1 MKNYEEQIPKFIKLN
16 KKELMALNDF
26 FGWSLNLLE
35 LKEAQD
41 YFKKIKRAP
50 VRGDIE
56 TIAQTWS
63 EHCKHKTF
71 SGPVKFTYKG
81 KTKRYKNLFKET
93 IVKATNKLNKRW
105 CLSVFSDNAGVVEF
119 GKDKKWGVAFKAE
132 THNHPCAIEPYGGAE
147 TGVGGVVRDI
157 LGVGLGAKPVLNTD
171 SFCFGRL
178 DSKMKLPKKALTAK
192 RVFSGVV
199 DGVRDYGNRMGI
211 PTASG
216 GIYFDDGY
224 ALNPLVYVG
233 CAGMIPRNKIFKKV
247 YSGDLIV
254 SMGGRTGRD
263 GIHGATFSSANID
276 EDTSTAAVQ
285 IGHALNEKK
294 VLDALLKARDLNLYN
309 AVTDCGAGGF
319 SSAIGELGE
328 DTGARVYL
336 EKAQLKDSKIAP
348 WEIWISE
355 SQERM
360 VLSVPPKN
368 LKRLGKIL
376 EEEDCEYCVLG
387 EFTDDKKLL
396 VTFNDETVVNLDMLF
411 LHHQLPNIEKPAF
424 FSDFKVSNK
433 APKKSGKNYV
443 KILKEI
449 LSHCNV
455 CSRHSVISQ
464 YDHEVQGG
472 TVIKPCQGKY
482 GDGPGDAAVIW
493 PHAATGNMKDFSGFA
508 VSHGFNPALGKID
521 PYEMAMHSADE
532 AVRNL
537 LCVGANIKKTA
548 FMDNFCAA
556 SPKDKKVMGS
566 LVRASEGCYD
576 SAMGFGAPF
585 ISGKDSFY
593 NQSKDAKG
601 KEYPIPLSLLISS
614 LAPVEDIRRA
624 ITMNFKKAGNPV
636 YMLGRAKRGMGGSIY
651 NEINES
657 GNNFVSPLNIK
668 EAVKLYE
675 SLLKAIN
682 KGFVA
687 AAHDISQGGFAGAI
701 SEMAFSGG
709 LGADIDFENIA
720 KEKDIS
726 TAELLFGESPSRII
740 IEIEKAYEKKFLQ
753 SIKGLAVKK
762 IGIVKEDSILNIK
775 QCGKSLLKEDVFIL
789 KNSWKRELL

>member
-1 MKNYEEQIPKFIKLN
+1 MKNCEEQISNFINLN
-16 KKELMALNDF
+16 KRDLAGLNDF
-26 FGWSLNLLE
+26 FGWSLNALE
-35 LKEAQD
+35 LKEARD

-50 VRGDIE
+50 FRGDIE

-71 SGPVKFTYKG
+71 SGPVKFKYRG
-81 KTKRYKNLFKET
+81 RTKRYKNLFKET
-93 IVKATNKLNKRW
+93 IVKATNKLDKSW
-105 CLSVFSDNAGVVEF
+105 CLSVFSDNAGIVEF

-147 TGVGGVVRDI
+147 TGVGGVIRDI

-171 SFCFGRL
+171 NFCFGRL
-178 DSKMKLPKKALTAK
+178 DSKMPLPKKALSAK
-192 RVFSGVV
+192 RIFSGVV

-233 CAGMIPRNKIFKKV
+233 CAGIIPRNKIHKKV
-247 YSGDLIV
+247 CSGDLIV
-254 SMGGRTGRD
+254 SIGGRTGRD

-276 EDTSTAAVQ
+276 EDTSSAAVQ

-294 VLDALLKARDLNLYN
+294 VLDALLKARDLNLYS

-328 DTGARVYL
+328 ETGARVYL
-336 EKAQLKDSKIAP
+336 EKALLKDSKIEP
-348 WEIWISE
+348 WEIWVSE

-360 VLSVPPKN
+360 VLSVPKKN
-368 LKRLGKIL
+368 LSRLKKIL

-387 EFTDDKKLL
+387 EFTSDKKLS
-396 VTFNDETVVNLDMLF
+396 VTYNDETVVNLDMLF
-411 LHHQLPNIEKPAF
+411 LHHKLPNIEKSAV

-433 APKKSGKNYV
+433 APKKPKKNYLS
-443 KILKEI
+443 ILKDI
-449 LSHCNV
+449 LAHPNV

-472 TVIKPCQGKY
+472 TVIKPLEGKY

-493 PHAATGNMKDFSGFA
+493 PHASTGNMKDFSGFA

-556 SPKDKKVMGS
+556 SPKDPKVMGE

-576 SAMGFGAPF
+576 AAMGFGAPF

-593 NQSKDAKG
+593 NQSKDSKG
-601 KEYPIPLSLLISS
+601 REYPIPLSLLISS
-614 LAPVEDIRRA
+614 LAPVEDIRKA
-624 ITMNFKKAGNPV
+624 ITMNFKKEGNLI
-636 YMLGRAKRGMGGSIY
+636 YMLGMASCGMGGSIY
-651 NEINES
+651 NEINKS
-657 GNNFVSPLNIK
+657 GNNFISALNIK
-668 EAVKLYE
+668 EAVKLYGAALE
-675 SLLKAIN
+675 AIN
-682 KGFVA
+682 KGFA
-687 AAHDISQGGFAGAI
+687 ASAHDVSQGGFAVAI
-701 SEMAFSGG
+701 SEMAFAGG
-709 LGADIDFENIA
+709 FGADIDFENMA

-726 TAELLFGESPSRII
+726 EIELLFGESPSRII
-740 IEIEKAYEKKFLQ
+740 IEIEKENEKKFL
-753 SIKGLAVKK
+753 SLIKGLAIKK
-762 IGIVKEDSILNIK
+762 IGVVKEDPLLDIK
-775 QCGKSLLKEDVFIL
+775 FCEKRLLKENIFIL
-789 KNSWKRELL
+789 KDSWKRELL